1 MDSPEATLEELRA
14 KRRLLRAESTRV
26 MHWQRLVRARIDLAV
41 AGALLP
47 ERLGVDIAAPL
58 TPADTAYLPD
68 HRHLAQ
74 VVRGTAVAAGVFD
87 LGELRDLEE
96 RLRDYA
102 NVVRTHLELT
112 TNLIVNRLAA
122 EHQADSPDLAP
133 AS

>member
-1 MDSPEATLEELRA
+1 MDCPEASIEELRA
-14 KRRLLRAESTRV
+14 TRRLLRAESTRV

-58 TPADTAYLPD
+58 TPEDTAFLPD
-68 HRHLAQ
+68 HLHLAQ
-74 VVRGTAVAAGVFD
+74 VVRGTAVASGVFD

-102 NVVRTHLELT
+102 NLVRTHLELT
-112 TNLIVNRLAA
+112 TNLIVSRLAA
-122 EHQADSPDLAP
+122 EHRGDSPDLAP

>member
-1 MDSPEATLEELRA
+1 MDSPEAPLEELRA
-14 KRRLLRAESTRV
+14 TRRLLRAESTRV

-58 TPADTAYLPD
+58 TVADVAYLPD

-74 VVRGTAVAAGVFD
+74 VVRGTAGAADVFD
-87 LGELRDLEE
+87 LAELRDLEE

-112 TNLIVNRLAA
+112 THLMVSRLAA
-122 EHQADSPDLAP
+122 EHLGDSPDLAP